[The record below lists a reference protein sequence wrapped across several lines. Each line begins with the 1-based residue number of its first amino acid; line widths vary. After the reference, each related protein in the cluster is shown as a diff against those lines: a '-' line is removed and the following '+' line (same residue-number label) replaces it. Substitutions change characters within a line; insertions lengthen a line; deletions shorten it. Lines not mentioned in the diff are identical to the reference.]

1 MKSFA
6 FILVLTVMT
15 GPALACGW
23 HGGGV
28 WGGFNPAGAER
39 KPYNPSSEE
48 DGTAQAKRPNFSLS
62 INDEIIAEAQA
73 RLAEMNAKIEA
84 EKSTDEKQPE
94 SKDSDL
100 TPAE

>member
-1 MKSFA
+1 MNKVMKSFA

-48 DGTAQAKRPNFSLS
+48 EEVTVVTMYKYNFCPAQITVPPRA
-62 INDEIIAEAQA
+62 
-73 RLAEMNAKIEA
+73 
-84 EKSTDEKQPE
+84 STR
-94 SKDSDL
+94 
-100 TPAE
+100 